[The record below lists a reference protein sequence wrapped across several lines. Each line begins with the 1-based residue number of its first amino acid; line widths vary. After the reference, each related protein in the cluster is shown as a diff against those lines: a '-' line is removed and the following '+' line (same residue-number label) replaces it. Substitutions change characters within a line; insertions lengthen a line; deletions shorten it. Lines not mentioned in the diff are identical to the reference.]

1 MLKTLAAI
9 AFACALLAAAAR
21 ARPNP
26 VLIWNASGSVPIGL
40 YAVRPF
46 SGGV

>member
-1 MLKTLAAI
+1 MLKTLAAM